1 MYKHEVEC
9 MSDPRIILWESRGC
23 TWHQITRAIS
33 RIDKIICKQL
43 CDMQVSWWNRG
54 TPTNHPFID
63 GFFLINHPFLGIP
76 IYGNPH
82 MQEHVLF
89 FFGVFWTHDGT
100 CLNILKMTIFFG
112 YPHPMFELFDGFD
125 NGHNIRISP
134 QNRCFVHGIH
144 VYLHMYIYIYIYVY
158 NYNYIYNHM

>member
-1 MYKHEVEC
+1 
-9 MSDPRIILWESRGC
+9 
-23 TWHQITRAIS
+23 
-33 RIDKIICKQL
+33 
-43 CDMQVSWWNRG
+43 
-54 TPTNHPFID
+54 
-63 GFFLINHPFLGIP
+63 LGIP

-89 FFGVFWTHDGT
+89 FLVFFWTHDGT

-112 YPHPMFELFDGFD
+112 YPHPMFESFDGFD

-144 VYLHMYIYIYIYVY
+144 VYLHMYIYIYVY
-158 NYNYIYNHM
+158 NYNYIYIIIICKYTYIYISHIYI